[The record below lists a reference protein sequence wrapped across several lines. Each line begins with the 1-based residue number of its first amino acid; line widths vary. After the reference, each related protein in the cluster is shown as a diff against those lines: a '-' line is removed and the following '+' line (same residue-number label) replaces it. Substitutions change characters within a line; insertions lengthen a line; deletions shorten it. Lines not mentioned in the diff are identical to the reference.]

1 MTQQNHHQLGS
12 NDIQILNATTT
23 TTMGSIEPS
32 QYITLLN
39 HSNVLQIQNQQQEQ
53 QIHHNLSNL
62 NQAGGVAP
70 ATSTLTSLLQN
81 FTSNPTVNQAANSNN
96 NNSNNVITN
105 LVSNDF
111 DFLSECANSINLD
124 KK

>member
-62 NQAGGVAP
+62 NQAGAP
-70 ATSTLTSLLQN
+70 TSTSTLTSLLQN
-81 FTSNPTVNQAANSNN
+81 FTSNPTVNQGVNNNN
-96 NNSNNVITN
+96 NNSNNNVITN